1 MAGDAGVGG
10 PFASV
15 PGSGVLLAR
24 GPAGGNKSQAWE
36 GKQGIDSFCAF
47 RAPGKGGQ
55 PTPSTHPST
64 HTLPHTP
71 FHTHLQPAAAQ
82 RATCVK
88 PFRRA

>member
-55 PTPSTHPST
+55 PTPSTQPST
-64 HTLPHTP
+64 HTFNPLLHSERP
-71 FHTHLQPAAAQ
+71 
-82 RATCVK
+82 V
-88 PFRRA
+88 